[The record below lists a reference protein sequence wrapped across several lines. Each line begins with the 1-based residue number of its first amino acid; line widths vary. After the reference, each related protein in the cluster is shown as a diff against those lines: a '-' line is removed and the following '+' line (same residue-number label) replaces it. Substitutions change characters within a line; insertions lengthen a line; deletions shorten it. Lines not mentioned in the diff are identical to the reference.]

1 MNQNHI
7 SHREQ
12 PNIRIELSS
21 QKYHPHKINEIFH
34 KKKLRN
40 INSIVIY
47 LKCINY
53 NLHFY
58 ALSKFNVQI
67 FE

>member
-34 KKKLRN
+34 KKK
-40 INSIVIY
+40 IEKHKFDSY
-47 LKCINY
+47 LFKMY
-53 NLHFY
+53 KL
-58 ALSKFNVQI
+58 
-67 FE
+67 